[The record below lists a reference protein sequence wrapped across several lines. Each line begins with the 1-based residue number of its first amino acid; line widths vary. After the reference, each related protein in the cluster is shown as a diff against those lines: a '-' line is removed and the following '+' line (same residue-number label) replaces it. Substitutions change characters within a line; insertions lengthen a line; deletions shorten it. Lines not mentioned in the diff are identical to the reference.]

1 MEVPP
6 TTKPPE
12 KLESP
17 VAPYVMGELK
27 GPSGGG
33 MVGGQHLGRRSPG
46 GDGGEA
52 GMARSLFSNIDT
64 SFNLFFNFHF
74 LDLTILQPVTIL
86 TV

>member
-17 VAPYVMGELK
+17 VAPCVMGELE
-27 GPSGGG
+27 GPSRGG
-33 MVGGQHLGRRSPG
+33 MVGGQHPDRRSPG
-46 GDGGEA
+46 GDGGEKETTRFFFQTLA
-52 GMARSLFSNIDT
+52 PVFY
-64 SFNLFFNFHF
+64 LFFDFHF